1 LPCLE
6 GPGLSELVAEVLD
19 LQIEVGVTGGVVV
32 KVAVIPPVG
41 TVGELLIGPRHSVI
55 QSQRTPRIG
64 AERFRPSKIDLK
76 L

>member
-6 GPGLSELVAEVLD
+6 GPRRSLSEFIAEALD

-41 TVGELLIGPRHSVI
+41 TDR
-55 QSQRTPRIG
+55 
-64 AERFRPSKIDLK
+64 
-76 L
+76 